1 MLKFWMSAC
10 RSACISYSGFVM
22 EMAPEGPTDEEII
35 SVPYPE
41 AANFCMSKAGAG
53 WKLRFQLGSRLL
65 AAAPSGVRGIFGR
78 VFRAE
83 ARLRSKLEDEGWA

>member
-10 RSACISYSGFVM
+10 LSACISYSGFVM

-53 WKLRFQLGSRLL
+53 
-65 AAAPSGVRGIFGR
+65 
-78 VFRAE
+78 
-83 ARLRSKLEDEGWA
+83 